1 MGHRPKRREFLAA
14 VGTAGIVGVAGCSGG
29 GNGGGGNE
37 TGGEGGGDT
46 TEAGGGGGAE
56 ETETEASGETEGGE
70 TTGEETE
77 GGETTGEETEGG
89 NETGGNE
96 TGGGGSAEGRE
107 IMVGVLQPTTGDLA
121 SVGEPIQ
128 QAALLPAVQLEGS
141 DMAFTI
147 NTQAEDTQTDPQAGI
162 SAAQALVDAGYPAIT
177 GAASSETTIQVAQN
191 VTIPN
196 EIVLTSPAS
205 TSPAI
210 TDLQDN
216 GYVYRT
222 PPSDALQSEVLAQVA
237 SERVGASSVSV
248 MFVNNSYGQAL
259 AEAFASAFGGEVPAQ
274 VSFEKAQSSYT
285 SKLQEAMASSPGA
298 LLVIGYPE
306 SGNQLFRDYYS
317 NYSRDTQILVT
328 DGLRDS
334 ALPGNVGQPL
344 TNVLGTAP
352 LAAGPAREFFTQ
364 SFQDEYGGEP
374 GVFTSQAYDATAIQ
388 ILANAAGG
396 ENSGPAVQENMDAVA
411 NPPGTEVGPENLA
424 EAIGMAA
431 SGEEINYQG
440 ASSNIT
446 FDDNGDIA
454 AATYEVFTYTEDGSI
469 EQADTVQFGGSG
481 GGGGTGNNSSASG
494 NNSSG

>member
-1 MGHRPKRREFLAA
+1 
-14 VGTAGIVGVAGCSGG
+14 
-29 GNGGGGNE
+29 
-37 TGGEGGGDT
+37 
-46 TEAGGGGGAE
+46 
-56 ETETEASGETEGGE
+56 
-70 TTGEETE
+70 
-77 GGETTGEETEGG
+77 
-89 NETGGNE
+89 
-96 TGGGGSAEGRE
+96 
-107 IMVGVLQPTTGDLA
+107 
-121 SVGEPIQ
+121 
-128 QAALLPAVQLEGS
+128 
-141 DMAFTI
+141 
-147 NTQAEDTQTDPQAGI
+147 
-162 SAAQALVDAGYPAIT
+162 
-177 GAASSETTIQVAQN
+177 VAQN

-210 TDLQDN
+210 TRLEDN

-222 PPSDALQSEVLAQVA
+222 PPSDALQGEVLAQLA
-237 SERVGASSVSV
+237 TGRAEASSVSV

-259 AEAFASAFGGEVPAQ
+259 ADSFAEAYSGNVPAQ
-274 VSFEKAQSSYT
+274 VSFEKAQYSYT
-285 SKLQEAMASSPGA
+285 SKLQQAMSSGPGA
-298 LLVIGYPE
+298 LLIIGYPE

-317 NYSRDTQILVT
+317 NYSRDTTILVT

-334 ALPGNVGQPL
+334 ELPGNVGQPL

-352 LAAGPAREFFTQ
+352 LAAGPAQEFFNEQ
-364 SFQDEYGGEP
+364 FQAEYGSSP
-374 GVFTSQAYDATAIQ
+374 GVFTSQAYDATAVQ

-446 FDDNGDIA
+446 FDDAGDIA
-454 AATYEVFTYTEDGSI
+454 AATYEVFSYAEDGSI
-469 EQADTVQFGGSG
+469 EQADTVEFGGSG
-481 GGGGTGNNSSASG
+481 GGGGNSTGG